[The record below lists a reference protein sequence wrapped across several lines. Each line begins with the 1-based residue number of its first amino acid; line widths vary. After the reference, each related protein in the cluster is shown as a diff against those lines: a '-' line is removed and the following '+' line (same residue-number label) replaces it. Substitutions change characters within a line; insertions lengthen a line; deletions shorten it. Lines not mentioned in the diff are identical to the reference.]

1 VGIKLPPKIG
11 TLVATLAQT
20 ISGIFL
26 CDGAFRIPPK
36 KCQTLPPT
44 NPNNEEKLFHV
55 LEKRQEV
62 VLKHT
67 KHKSIS
73 SIIDDAVGT
82 WLSVYT
88 SA

>member
-1 VGIKLPPKIG
+1 MG
-11 TLVATLAQT
+11 TLVATLAHT

-36 KCQTLPPT
+36 KCQILPPT
-44 NPNNEEKLFHV
+44 NPKREERIYVKKQYKAKQGSV
-55 LEKRQEV
+55 LSYN
-62 VLKHT
+62 T

-73 SIIDDAVGT
+73 SIINNPIRAR
-82 WLSVYT
+82 LSVYT